1 MGLLLVGLYAKRY
14 HAPVSFLNW
23 LRSLPT
29 WAEFVI
35 VVAVCWG
42 LALIGSIMGLVAGLE
57 DRVLDSAAFG
67 RFLVIEL
74 VSFAIAYWFLGVR
87 GWSYAAFPLGISW
100 RTTGSGVLLVFAI
113 TFLHWVVVACGL
125 ALGANIEPLK
135 QLAQSINVNLPTAIV
150 VSIVNGAFEEFFL
163 VGYVFA
169 ALWHRGVP
177 FVIGTSVVLRVLAHV
192 YQGPVGA
199 FSIFGMGLVFALVY
213 LRYRQLWTL
222 IFAHITVDVLA
233 LARL

>member
-1 MGLLLVGLYAKRY
+1 M
-14 HAPVSFLNW
+14 SFLNW

-29 WAEFVI
+29 WIEFVI

-42 LALIGSIMGLVAGLE
+42 LALVGSIMGLVVGLE
-57 DRVLDSAAFG
+57 ERVLDSAAFG
-67 RFLVIEL
+67 QFLVIEL

-87 GWSYAAFPLGISW
+87 GWSYAAFPLGVGW
-100 RTTGSGVLLVFAI
+100 RTTGAGLLLVVAI
-113 TFLHWVVVACGL
+113 TLVNWVVVSFGL

-135 QLAQSINVNLPTAIV
+135 QITQSISINLPTAIV
-150 VSIVNGAFEEFFL
+150 VSIVNGAFEELFL

-169 ALWHRGVP
+169 ALWDRGVP

-199 FSIFGMGLVFALVY
+199 FSILGMGLVFGLVY
-213 LRYRQLWTL
+213 LRYRQLWPL
-222 IFAHITVDVLA
+222 IFAHITVDALA
-233 LARL
+233 LGRL